1 MFLVNAI
8 CTSSKFHRYSRG
20 LRYDLLKVSENKL
33 LGNFTDHVR
42 IVNRPAHIS
51 GAFRSCLY
59 QENLDGNIFY

>member
-8 CTSSKFHRYSRG
+8 VTSSKFHRYTRG

-33 LGNFTDHVR
+33 SGNFTDHVQ

-51 GAFRSCLY
+51 GSFRSCVY
-59 QENLDGNIFY
+59 QENLNGYIFY